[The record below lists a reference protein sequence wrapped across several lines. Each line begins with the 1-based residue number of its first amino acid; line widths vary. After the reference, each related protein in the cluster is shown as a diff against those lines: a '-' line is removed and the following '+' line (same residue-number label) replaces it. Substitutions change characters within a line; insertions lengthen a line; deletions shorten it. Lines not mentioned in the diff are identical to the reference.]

1 MAFPYTL
8 IGPGGQQYIVG
19 QIPLIQQQL
28 APQMVTQVPIQV
40 ATQQLQQQQ
49 QQQQQVQLQQQQQS
63 QQPQPQQ
70 KLPDYM
76 SEEKLQEKGDADSA
90 ESLDMVGYSAGL
102 V

>member
-49 QQQQQVQLQQQQQS
+49 QQQVQLQQQQQS
-63 QQPQPQQ
+63 QQPQSQQ

>member
-28 APQMVTQVPIQV
+28 TPQMVTQVPIQV
-40 ATQQLQQQQ
+40 APQQLQQQV
-49 QQQQQVQLQQQQQS
+49 QV
-63 QQPQPQQ
+63 QQPQPPPQQ

-76 SEEKLQEKGDADSA
+76 SEEKLQEKGK
-90 ESLDMVGYSAGL
+90 SLTLITVHKIWIWIMIDYVTELS
-102 V
+102 